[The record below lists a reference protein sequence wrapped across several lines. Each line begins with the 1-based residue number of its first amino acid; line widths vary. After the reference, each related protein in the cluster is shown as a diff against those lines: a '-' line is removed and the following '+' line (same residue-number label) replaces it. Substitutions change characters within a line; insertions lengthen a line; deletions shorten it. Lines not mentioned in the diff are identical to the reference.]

1 MKNNIVNNRDF
12 VIEFTT
18 EKPLDNVSAMNLFI
32 EQYNL
37 EDFVAEAS
45 GTMASFDFDGDIV
58 HLSSYG
64 GGDFFSHIIERLND

>member
-1 MKNNIVNNRDF
+1 MKNDIVNNRDF

-58 HLSSYG
+58 YLSSYG